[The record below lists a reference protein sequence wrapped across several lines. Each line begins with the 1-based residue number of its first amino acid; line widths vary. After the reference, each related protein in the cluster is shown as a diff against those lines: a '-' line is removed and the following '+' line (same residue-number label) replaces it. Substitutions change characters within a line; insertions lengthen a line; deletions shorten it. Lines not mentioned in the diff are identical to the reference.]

1 MPKMKTNRSAAKRFR
16 RTASGKLRHKKAFKN
31 HILTHKS
38 SKRIRQ
44 LRKGESLEKGDER
57 RMKVILPYL

>member
-1 MPKMKTNRSAAKRFR
+1 MPKMKSNRSAAKRFR
-16 RTASGKLRHKKAFKN
+16 KTATGKIRRKKAFKN

-44 LRKGESLEKGDER
+44 LRKGDTLEKGDEKR
-57 RMKVILPYL
+57 VKLILPYL

>member
-1 MPKMKTNRSAAKRFR
+1 MPKMKSNRSAAKRFR
-16 RTASGKLRHKKAFKN
+16 KTATGKIRRKKAFKN

-44 LRKGESLEKGDER
+44 LRKGESLEKGDEK
-57 RMKVILPYL
+57 RMKVLLPYL

>member
-16 RTASGKLRHKKAFKN
+16 KTATGKIRRKKAFKN

-38 SKRIRQ
+38 SKRKRH
-44 LRKGESLEKGDER
+44 LRKGDVLDKGDEKR
-57 RMKVILPYL
+57 VKVILPYL

>member
-1 MPKMKTNRSAAKRFR
+1 MKSNRSAAKRFR
-16 RTASGKLRHKKAFKN
+16 KTATGKIRRKKAFKN

-44 LRKGESLEKGDER
+44 LRKGESLEKGDEK
-57 RMKVILPYL
+57 RMKVLLPYL

>member
-16 RTASGKLRHKKAFKN
+16 KTATGKLRRKKAFKN

-44 LRKGESLEKGDER
+44 LRKGASLEKGDEK

>member
-1 MPKMKTNRSAAKRFR
+1 MPKMKSNRSAAKRFR
-16 RTASGKLRHKKAFKN
+16 KTATGKIRHKKAFKN

-44 LRKGESLEKGDER
+44 LRKGESLQKGDEKR
-57 RMKVILPYL
+57 VKVILPYL

>member
-1 MPKMKTNRSAAKRFR
+1 MPKMKSNRSAAKRFR
-16 RTASGKLRHKKAFKN
+16 KTATGKIRRKKAFKN

-44 LRKGESLEKGDER
+44 LRKGGTLEKGDEKR
-57 RMKVILPYL
+57 VKVILPYL

>member
-1 MPKMKTNRSAAKRFR
+1 MPKMKTNRSAAKRFQK
-16 RTASGKLRHKKAFKN
+16 TATGKLRRKKAFKN

-44 LRKGESLEKGDER
+44 LRKSATLEKGDEK

>member
-16 RTASGKLRHKKAFKN
+16 KTASGKIRRKKAFKN

-38 SKRIRQ
+38 SKRKRH
-44 LRKGESLEKGDER
+44 LKKGESLEKGDEK
-57 RMKVILPYL
+57 RMKVLLPYL

>member
-1 MPKMKTNRSAAKRFR
+1 MPKMKSNRSAAKRFR
-16 RTASGKLRHKKAFKN
+16 KTATGKIRRKKAFKN

-44 LRKGESLEKGDER
+44 LRKGDTLEKGDEKR
-57 RMKVILPYL
+57 IKVILPYL

>member
-16 RTASGKLRHKKAFKN
+16 RTATGKLRRKKAFKN

-44 LRKGESLEKGDER
+44 LRKGDTLEKGDER
-57 RMKVILPYL
+57 RMNVILPYL